1 MVLTVALIAV
11 GSVVGVGVVWFVWT
25 TFAPSYRDPA
35 ARIAAKIAAGALVV
49 DVRTPPEFRSGA
61 YPGAVNLPL
70 HQIAAGADR
79 QLPRDKAIV
88 VYCASG
94 HRSIKAASL
103 LKKAGFPDVT
113 NGGPL
118 FSLPRP

>member
-1 MVLTVALIAV
+1 MIAYLAGAAALIV
-11 GSVVGVGVVWFVWT
+11 GAAAVWFVWT

-49 DVRTPPEFRSGA
+49 DVRTPPEFRTGA
-61 YPGAVNLPL
+61 YPGAINLPL
-70 HQIAAGADR
+70 HEIRVGADR
-79 QLPRDKAIV
+79 LGPHDRPIV

-94 HRSIKAASL
+94 HRSISAAAL
-103 LKKAGFPDVT
+103 LKKAGYSDVT

-118 FSLPRP
+118 FSLPPR